1 MLKIL
6 TASIHFKWRK
16 FSLLKR
22 DGPKVYRLIKL
33 FCLKDRMFNSLVKKG
48 KVKPASIEV
57 MVNTQSLFA
66 MEIENGL
73 KFPVNTDTEILMDDL
88 TLSPTEFMNR
98 FKQISRWMKYPSM
111 KQRMAF
117 AFIQKMRLI
126 RRH

>member
-1 MLKIL
+1 M
-6 TASIHFKWRK
+6 FE
-16 FSLLKR
+16 
-22 DGPKVYRLIKL
+22 L
-33 FCLKDRMFNSLVKKG
+33 FCLNDRVFNSLVKREK

-57 MVNTQSLFA
+57 MVNNPVPVA

-73 KFPVNTDTEILMDDL
+73 KLPVYTDTEILMNDL
-88 TLSPTEFMNR
+88 TLSSTEFMNR
-98 FKQISRWMKYPSM
+98 FEKFEGWMKYPSM

>member
-22 DGPKVYRLIKL
+22 DGPKVYCLFKF

-73 KFPVNTDTEILMDDL
+73 KLPVNTDTEILMDDL
-88 TLSPTEFMNR
+88 TFYL
-98 FKQISRWMKYPSM
+98 QPSS
-111 KQRMAF
+111 
-117 AFIQKMRLI
+117 
-126 RRH
+126 